1 VNPYSTIAK
10 FKDVCGKDGPEM
22 FLTSEKMADLLVEY
36 ADVMRLGIFAHT
48 HMDEMRLL
56 QPEGARPGGSLE
68 RRVALKLVPSISPVD
83 GNDPSFTVARINPA
97 TALMQDYA
105 VIAAPD
111 RTGGGAWTREYDYAQ
126 AYHQAEY
133 SPAALIPLISTLEDD
148 RRGRSEA
155 SEQYMNDY
163 FVGKKIPELKP
174 FWPQYACSLA
184 NYTARGY
191 SGCVCSQ
198 GK

>member
-1 VNPYSTIAK
+1 MITAI
-10 FKDVCGKDGPEM
+10 
-22 FLTSEKMADLLVEY
+22 
-36 ADVMRLGIFAHT
+36 RLGLAALALLCALPAYALDPGAASGRYLRDKVHIDLT
-48 HMDEMRLL
+48 H
-56 QPEGARPGGSLE
+56 
-68 RRVALKLVPSISPVD
+68 
-83 GNDPSFTVARINPA
+83 A